1 MTLELRRKKERK
13 KACELMLV
21 VHECMLIL
29 VERARINDLLVSLS
43 LSLSLSLSFEALDWG
58 KRKSPHGSLS
68 SSKQSRISIEQD
80 QRKLI
85 RRLRV
90 MFFIVSSFS

>member
-43 LSLSLSLSFEALDWG
+43 LSLV
-58 KRKSPHGSLS
+58 
-68 SSKQSRISIEQD
+68 
-80 QRKLI
+80 KL
-85 RRLRV
+85 
-90 MFFIVSSFS
+90 

>member
-43 LSLSLSLSFEALDWG
+43 LSLSLSFEALDWG

-68 SSKQSRISIEQD
+68 SSKQSRISIE
-80 QRKLI
+80 
-85 RRLRV
+85 
-90 MFFIVSSFS
+90 

>member
-1 MTLELRRKKERK
+1 
-13 KACELMLV
+13 MLV

-43 LSLSLSLSFEALDWG
+43 LSLSFEALDWG

-68 SSKQSRISIEQD
+68 SSKQSQISIEQD
-80 QRKLI
+80 QRELR

-90 MFFIVSSFS
+90 MFFIVSGLL